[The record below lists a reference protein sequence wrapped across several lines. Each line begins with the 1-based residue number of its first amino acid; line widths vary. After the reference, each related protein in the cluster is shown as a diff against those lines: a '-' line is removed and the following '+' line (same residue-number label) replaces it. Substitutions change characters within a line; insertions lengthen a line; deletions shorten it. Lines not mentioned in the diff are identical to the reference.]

1 MNNDNISSWNLKDL
15 ICIPDKNFL
24 KEFTFSKIARKR
36 NSKVS
41 RLQCRTFTTLKEK
54 KSISNIKVFSSII
67 VNKDNSNLIGIKH
80 VIVIISPMYFL
91 WLLLFDIYSPKYE
104 YRIAYVLNLMHLFLQ
119 NCCKKLECLHVE
131 KNQTTLP
138 KCDLPRVLLN
148 LLFNLLFE
156 IVSGWNSKLIF
167 KWKLMNL

>member
-1 MNNDNISSWNLKDL
+1 MRVV
-15 ICIPDKNFL
+15 DK
-24 KEFTFSKIARKR
+24 A
-36 NSKVS
+36 NSH
-41 RLQCRTFTTLKEK
+41 
-54 KSISNIKVFSSII
+54 
-67 VNKDNSNLIGIKH
+67 LIGIKH

-104 YRIAYVLNLMHLFLQ
+104 YRIAYVLNLMHHFLQ
-119 NCCKKLECLHVE
+119 NCCKKLKCLHVE

-156 IVSGWNSKLIF
+156 IVSG
-167 KWKLMNL
+167 